1 MDPSLAAAA
10 GGGAG
15 SAGEGPRPQAEAS
28 EAHWTDLNQD
38 AIVLGLLLEC
48 RDDFVEGG
56 VLCDK
61 LDVPRAELLKRIDSL
76 RARGYVIQ
84 ASGGRGYRLVE
95 VPDTLGEREIAPLL
109 ATGEL
114 GRRIHSFAELP
125 STNDEAH
132 RIAEEGA
139 LHGEVVIADLQTQ
152 GRGRRGRSW
161 VAPPGKALTFSV
173 VLRPSLP
180 PVRAPEI
187 TLVAAVAVAEASRE
201 LGAHAARIKWPNDI
215 ECRGRKLAGLL
226 TELRAEPDRIR
237 HAVLGVGCNVSFET
251 HDFPEDLRPAAT
263 SLLIETGEKIPRPLA
278 CARLLEH
285 LEEWLSLHET
295 EGFAPVRERWRE
307 LSSTLGHRVRVTGDG
322 EPFEGDAV
330 DLDADGALLVR
341 EPAGRMVRV
350 VAADVEHCRMV

>member
-1 MDPSLAAAA
+1 MDPSLAPAA
-10 GGGAG
+10 GDG
-15 SAGEGPRPQAEAS
+15 
-28 EAHWTDLNQD
+28 HWTDLNQD

-48 RDDFVEGG
+48 QDDFVSGT

-95 VPDTLGEREIAPLL
+95 VPDTLGEAEIAPLL
-109 ATGEL
+109 ASGEL
-114 GRRIHSFAELP
+114 GRKIHSFAELP

-132 RIAEEGA
+132 RIAELGA
-139 LHGEVVIADLQTQ
+139 LHGEVVIADVQTA

-161 VAPPGKALTFSV
+161 VAPKGKALTMSV

-180 PVRAPEI
+180 PSRAPEL
-187 TLVAAVAVAEASRE
+187 TLVAAVAVVEAARE
-201 LGAHAARIKWPNDI
+201 LGAPSARIKWPNDI

-237 HAVLGVGCNVSFET
+237 HAVLGLGFNISMEM
-251 HDFPEDLRPAAT
+251 HDFPEELRATAT
-263 SLLIETGEKIPRPLA
+263 SLLVESGEKTARPVV

-295 EGFAPVRERWRE
+295 EGFGPVRERWRE
-307 LSSTLGHRVRVTGDG
+307 LSSTLGHKVRITGEG
-322 EPFEGDAV
+322 EPIEGDAA
-330 DLDADGALLVR
+330 DLDEDGALLVR
-341 EPAGRMVRV
+341 GPGGQVVRV
-350 VAADVEHCRMV
+350 VAGDVEHCRVL